1 MEPLA
6 PASLRQLIDD
16 PAIWEQMDL
25 VEQRL
30 TEVSNSNNAFLTKIA
45 QHLLQA
51 GGKRFRPLLAL
62 LASNLGPARDH
73 RPVEAGVAVELI
85 HLGSLYH
92 DDVIDEADARRGV
105 VSANTNWDNTV
116 SILAGDFLLAKA
128 SEVAAQHLGDQAVVL
143 LARTYAQLCEG
154 QVLELQITHD
164 LDHGRDDYFQVI
176 GDKTASLIR
185 TSARLGAMASGAT
198 SEDIETVSNWAW
210 DLGIAFQLIDD
221 VLDLVAPSEF
231 IGKPSGSDIREG
243 TFTLAVLEALA
254 SAEGAAIRDLLHEE
268 PYSDDEVTRVI
279 AIVRDGGYTDLA
291 TTEARN
297 RIASANAMLDKLP
310 AGTAVDT
317 MRSLGTY
324 LLDQIDRALTASS

>member
-1 MEPLA
+1 ME
-6 PASLRQLIDD
+6 
-16 PAIWEQMDL
+16 L

-62 LASNLGPARDH
+62 LASRLGASSDQRAI
-73 RPVEAGVAVELI
+73 EAGVAVELI

-128 SEVAAQHLGDQAVVL
+128 SEVAAEHLGGEAVVL

-164 LDHGRDDYFQVI
+164 LDHARDDYFQVI

-185 TSARLGAMASGAT
+185 TSARLGAMAADAKPD
-198 SEDIETVSNWAW
+198 DIETVSAWAW

-231 IGKPSGSDIREG
+231 IGKPAGSDIKEG
-243 TFTLAVLEALA
+243 TFTLAVLDALVGT
-254 SAEGAAIRDLLHEE
+254 EGPAIRTLLEQQ
-268 PYSDDEVTRVI
+268 PYSDSAVTSVI
-279 AIVRDGGYTDLA
+279 DRVRDGGYTDQA
-291 TTEARN
+291 TAEAKQ
-297 RIASANAMLDKLP
+297 RIASANAVLARLSP
-310 AGTAVDT
+310 GPAVDT
-317 MRSLGTY
+317 MRSLGDY
-324 LLDQIDRALTASS
+324 LLNQIDRALAASS